1 MIDLDPAR
9 AGVPPRE
16 AATLV
21 VVRDA
26 PGGGGV
32 EVFCVERQKVGF
44 LGGAIVF
51 PGGKLDPADVDA
63 AWAPSVTAPRATNI
77 PRELASGL
85 SEPGSRREAGLKTP
99 WATDDATTRGLAI
112 AACREALEEA
122 AILPLT
128 GEPLA
133 HAELLDWRAR
143 VARGETTL
151 RALLAESGRTMDLA
165 SLVPFA
171 RWITPIAE
179 ARRYDTRFFVFV
191 AGDALTGAHDDH
203 ETTASFWARP
213 SEVLRRFVAAE
224 LQLAPPTHRTLEI
237 LAGAK
242 DARDAVA
249 IAEASCLDP
258 VCPRMVTAGEAVAL
272 VLPGDPEHDVKEP
285 RSPGKSRYVL
295 RGDRFLPEDAPG

>member
-1 MIDLDPAR
+1 MSMIDLDPTR

-26 PGGGGV
+26 AGGDREGGV

-51 PGGKLDPADVDA
+51 PGGKLDPGDLDA
-63 AWAPSVTAPRATNI
+63 AWAPLVTAPRAT
-77 PRELASGL
+77 
-85 SEPGSRREAGLKTP
+85 KTP
-99 WATDDATTRGLAI
+99 WAADETTSRGLAI

-122 AILPLT
+122 AILPVT
-128 GEPLA
+128 GAALA

-151 RALLAESGRTMDLA
+151 RALLGTSGHTMDLA

-171 RWITPIAE
+171 RWITPVAE

-191 AGDALTGAHDDH
+191 AGEALTGAHDDH

-213 SEVLRRFVAAE
+213 ADVLRRFLAAE

-237 LAGAK
+237 LAGAT
-242 DARDAVA
+242 DARDAVVL
-249 IAEASCLDP
+249 AEASCLEP
-258 VCPRMVTAGEAVAL
+258 VCPRLVTRGEAVAL
-272 VLPGDPEHDVKEP
+272 VLPGDPEHELRDM

-295 RGDRFLPEDAPG
+295 RGDRFLPEDPP

>member
-1 MIDLDPAR
+1 MSMIDLDPTR
-9 AGVPPRE
+9 TGVPPRE

-26 PGGGGV
+26 AEGGV

-51 PGGKLDPADVDA
+51 PGGKLDPGDLDA
-63 AWAPSVTAPRATNI
+63 AWGPSVTATRAI
-77 PRELASGL
+77 P
-85 SEPGSRREAGLKTP
+85 TP
-99 WATDDATTRGLAI
+99 WAADEATTRGLAI

-128 GEPLA
+128 GTALA
-133 HAELLDWRAR
+133 HAELLAWRAR
-143 VARGETTL
+143 VAKGETTL
-151 RALLAESGRTMDLA
+151 RALLAESGRTMDLG

-171 RWITPIAE
+171 RWVTPVAE

-191 AGDALTGAHDDH
+191 AGEALTGAHDDH

-213 SEVLRRFVAAE
+213 GEVLRRFVAAE

-237 LAGAK
+237 LAGAR

-249 IAEASCLDP
+249 LAEASCLDP
-258 VCPRMVTAGEAVAL
+258 VCPRLVTRDGVVAL
-272 VLPGDPEHDVKEP
+272 VLPGDPEHDVKEA

-295 RGDRFLPEDAPG
+295 RGDRFLPEDAP

>member
-1 MIDLDPAR
+1 MSMIDLDPAR

-26 PGGGGV
+26 PGSGGGV

-63 AWAPSVTAPRATNI
+63 AWSPSVTAPRAT
-77 PRELASGL
+77 
-85 SEPGSRREAGLKTP
+85 KTP
-99 WATDDATTRGLAI
+99 WAADDATTRGLAI

-122 AILPLT
+122 AILPVT

-151 RALLAESGRTMDLA
+151 RALLTASGRTMDLA

-213 SEVLRRFVAAE
+213 AEVLRRFVAAE

-258 VCPRMVTAGEAVAL
+258 VCPRMVTEGGVVAL
-272 VLPGDPEHDVKEP
+272 VLPGDREHDVKEP

-295 RGDRFLPEDAPG
+295 RGDRFLPEDAPGSELAARGN